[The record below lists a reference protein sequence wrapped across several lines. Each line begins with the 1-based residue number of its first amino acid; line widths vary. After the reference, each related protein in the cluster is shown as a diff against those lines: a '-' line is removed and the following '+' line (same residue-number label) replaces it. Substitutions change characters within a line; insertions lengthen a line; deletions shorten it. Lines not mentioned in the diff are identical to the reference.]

1 MKLLDE
7 LRWSSA
13 VLRLAI
19 PNAVTLLAMY
29 AGLTAIRLAVDGKF
43 AGAVVALAAS
53 GVADRLD
60 GAVARLL
67 RAASR
72 FGAELDSFADLVSF
86 GVAPALIMYLWTLQ
100 SYGGWGFLLAV
111 FYIVCAALRLRR
123 FNLASE
129 AGPKSDYARHFYTGM
144 TSPPG
149 AGIAIFPLLAA
160 LEADA
165 IGWQSVSGFSRAP
178 LVAAVSLV
186 LSGLLMISPF
196 PLLDFVHVRIPMVA
210 KLSALAAFLVLM
222 VVQPWLG
229 LMILT
234 PFALF
239 MLAISPSALR
249 RRRAE
254 MVERSPLSSPL

>member
-1 MKLLDE
+1 
-7 LRWSSA
+7 
-13 VLRLAI
+13 
-19 PNAVTLLAMY
+19 
-29 AGLTAIRLAVDGKF
+29 
-43 AGAVVALAAS
+43 
-53 GVADRLD
+53 
-60 GAVARLL
+60 
-67 RAASR
+67 
-72 FGAELDSFADLVSF
+72 
-86 GVAPALIMYLWTLQ
+86 LQ

-111 FYIVCAALRLRR
+111 FYIVCAALRLTR